1 MLSKNFLK
9 LQNNFDFNFLSTM
22 VDSNNFITKISSNCH
37 HDLILET
44 VFKIQNVE
52 KENYFKELFNYFN
65 EKLNIN
71 KKKSDLY
78 IFFSLMSGTSSI
90 THRDNYDVYILGLFG
105 KTLIKIEN
113 NEFIVEPGDLLYIEK
128 NKLHKAIGITPR
140 ITLSYG
146 IYDN

>member
-22 VDSNNFITKISSNCH
+22 VDSNNFITKVSSNCH

-71 KKKSDLY
+71 KKRSDLY

-146 IYDN
+146 MYDN

>member
-22 VDSNNFITKISSNCH
+22 VDSNNFITKVSSNCH

-65 EKLNIN
+65 EKLNTN
-71 KKKSDLY
+71 KKRSDLY

-105 KTLIKIEN
+105 KTLITTSDGKS
-113 NEFIVEPGDLLYIEK
+113 V
-128 NKLHKAIGITPR
+128 
-140 ITLSYG
+140 
-146 IYDN
+146 